1 MKVVT
6 YNIDGLPEKLD
17 LNDLPWILK
26 PIAWIYKLIKGTTL
40 ITINDGINH
49 NKEISEYLKG
59 ADIIGV
65 QEDFNHHNE
74 LLSSLKEYNTGT
86 HKEEFS
92 LSKIFSNIKLFPY
105 LRFKS
110 DGINI
115 FTNWRINKEKIIHWE
130 KSYGYFSNAN
140 DKLTS
145 KGFRYYNIS
154 KGGIYIDVYI
164 VHMDADFY
172 DGNYSKIKGDVEA
185 KKSQLIQL
193 SNYILNNHS
202 TNPIIIMG
210 DTNSYYK
217 YKWDYDNIQEYL
229 IKFIRNQSE
238 LQICEALPSNYS
250 DCDRIFYINNVN
262 SKNKLI
268 LEDCYFDSNISL
280 SDHKPLIAIFNIIS
294 NYPKKLGLQ

>member
-1 MKVVT
+1 MIKVIT

-26 PIAWIYKLIKGTTL
+26 PIAWIYKLLRGTTL

-49 NKEISEYLKG
+49 NKEISEYLKQG
-59 ADIIGV
+59 DIIGV
-65 QEDFNHHNE
+65 QEDFCYHNE
-74 LLSSLKEYNTGT
+74 LLSSLKKYNTGT
-86 HKEEFS
+86 YKEGFN
-92 LSKIFSNIKLFPY
+92 LSKLFSSIKLFPY

-115 FTNWRINKEKIIHWE
+115 FTNWTINKEKIISWK
-130 KSYGYFSNAN
+130 KSYGYFGNAN

-154 KGGIYIDVYI
+154 KDGIYIDVYI

-172 DGNYSKIKGDVEA
+172 KGNYSKIRKDVEA
-185 KKSQLIQL
+185 RKSQLIQL
-193 SNYILNNHS
+193 CNYILNNYS
-202 TNPIIIMG
+202 LNPIIIMG

-217 YKWDYDNIQEYL
+217 YEWDSINIQKYL
-229 IKFIRNQSE
+229 INPIERKSE
-238 LQICEALPSNYS
+238 LQICEALPSNFS
-250 DCDRIFYINNVN
+250 DCDRIFYINNIY

-268 LEDCYFDSNISL
+268 LEDCYFDLEVSL
-280 SDHKPLIAIFNIIS
+280 SDHKPLVATFNI
-294 NYPKKLGLQ
+294 K